1 MNILIVLAHP
11 RDNSLNAALAYRL
24 ADQLNK
30 DHTVVLNDL
39 YRDNFDPVL
48 KENELLDINYFSDDI
63 QDYCND
69 LMAADC
75 LIIVHPNWWGAPP
88 AMMKGWIDRVIRL
101 NVGYGFNDNGEGEP
115 VKLLNLKYFFVFNT
129 SNTLQE
135 RETSVFRDP
144 LENIWKNCIADFL
157 GSPHFLRKTFSI
169 VVTSTQR
176 EREAWI
182 NGCCNQVIKTLLSFN
197 SNGGNNL

>member
-63 QDYCND
+63 QGYCNN
-69 LMAADC
+69 LKAADC

-88 AMMKGWIDRVIRL
+88 AIMKGWIDRVIRL

-115 VKLLNLKYFFVFNT
+115 VRLLKLTYFFVFNT

-135 RETSVFRDP
+135 RETSV
-144 LENIWKNCIADFL
+144 
-157 GSPHFLRKTFSI
+157 
-169 VVTSTQR
+169 
-176 EREAWI
+176 
-182 NGCCNQVIKTLLSFN
+182 
-197 SNGGNNL
+197 